1 MALKFY
7 MKGKGGEQQSSS
19 GLGGALSMAAKFI

>member
-7 MKGKGGEQQSSS
+7 MKGKGGDQKSS
-19 GLGGALSMAAKFI
+19 GAGGLLSMAAKFM